1 MYIPLTFDS
10 VKFSKSIID
19 ALGIQHL
26 SANNWVRKQAWL
38 NQEKWMLAYGDKKK

>member
-19 ALGIQHL
+19 AQNSTLECQQL
-26 SANNWVRKQAWL
+26 SKEAGMTKPREMSAGLW
-38 NQEKWMLAYGDKKK
+38 G